1 MRVTGLALDELNF
14 SVLGDQVMTKNF
26 SVFAPH
32 FNIPGKSPYE
42 ICGNL
47 TLLGPANNIMLE
59 YLKAQHDHPE
69 KDTILRELIN

>member
-1 MRVTGLALDELNF
+1 MRITRSTLDELNF
-14 SVLGDQVMTKNF
+14 IPLMCNKMYENF
-26 SVFAPH
+26 KVFAPH

>member
-1 MRVTGLALDELNF
+1 MELNYI
-14 SVLGDQVMTKNF
+14 VLQDRVMLENF
-26 SVFAPH
+26 KVFAPH

>member
-1 MRVTGLALDELNF
+1 MYENF
-14 SVLGDQVMTKNF
+14 K
-26 SVFAPH
+26 VFAPH

-42 ICGNL
+42 ISGNL
-47 TLLGPANNIMLE
+47 TLLGPANNNIPE

>member
-1 MRVTGLALDELNF
+1 MLENHMSDLY
-14 SVLGDQVMTKNF
+14 KN
-26 SVFAPH
+26 FAPH